1 MHGPR
6 TLYCSFFS
14 ECGGSLSLHIFLVVV
29 VVKHSSSSN
38 VVPLFLFACLLQ
50 ICLLHLVVYTSSAL
64 SLSFLRSVVHTSSP
78 IFFFSFLITYGYS
91 SDMSACSGIQM
102 LYLAGNVYNKDTP
115 VVNSDIYKKE
125 LACKRYFRSPEVNAH
140 LIGRGYERINLD
152 RIKELF
158 DIIDDPSNK
167 DFGDEET
174 ERRTSER
181 LAQQN
186 LTKDDYIVRIVSHVT
201 KRGKSRARTK
211 YIVYWNRGNV
221 MTKEKLVKKLHVN
234 PRKDSDLRDLAKDK
248 EREARFETEVTETV
262 VDHTTPQFYTE
273 IVLFQG
279 GSKAMEIYKALHP
292 TGKFRD

>member
-1 MHGPR
+1 
-6 TLYCSFFS
+6 
-14 ECGGSLSLHIFLVVV
+14 
-29 VVKHSSSSN
+29 
-38 VVPLFLFACLLQ
+38 
-50 ICLLHLVVYTSSAL
+50 
-64 SLSFLRSVVHTSSP
+64 
-78 IFFFSFLITYGYS
+78 
-91 SDMSACSGIQM
+91 M
-102 LYLAGNVYNKDTP
+102 LYLAGNVYNKDVE
-115 VVNSDIYKKE
+115 VVKTDIYKKE

-201 KRGKSRARTK
+201 KGGKSRARTK
-211 YIVYWNRGNV
+211 YIVYWNRGTV

-248 EREARFETEVTETV
+248 EREARFETEVIETV